1 MEKFD
6 FNSYIQTVQKPE
18 IKPLFEDREQFYCYM
33 TRLINAL
40 VIKQSNGKKNL
51 IVSEEFGSQ
60 LLQVFKYL
68 NREQSL
74 ENEKTS
80 FGQNWNLDAGI
91 IFMGNFGTG
100 KTLLL
105 RSIYELMNNQVR
117 KNVDIGIKGKYMT
130 ARQISTTY
138 QFEPKE
144 LPSLIGKEINDIF
157 IDELGDEPLSVNNY
171 GTSENPVYS
180 VLKQKL
186 DDWDKYDRKPRL
198 FATTNLNKTKI
209 IDRYSERV
217 WSRMKAAT
225 NIVLL
230 GGGKDSQDMRG
241 L

>member
-18 IKPLFEDREQFYCYM
+18 IKPLFEDREQFYSYM

-117 KNVDIGIKGKYMT
+117 KNVDIGIKGKYIT

-138 QFEPKE
+138 QFNPKE
-144 LPSLIGKEINDIF
+144 LPALIGKETNDIF

-198 FATTNLNKTKI
+198 FATTNLNKLKI

-230 GGGKDSQDMRG
+230 GADKDSQDMRG

>member
-1 MEKFD
+1 
-6 FNSYIQTVQKPE
+6 
-18 IKPLFEDREQFYCYM
+18 M

-117 KNVDIGIKGKYMT
+117 KNVDIGIKGKYIT

-138 QFEPKE
+138 QFNPKE
-144 LPSLIGKEINDIF
+144 LPALIGKETNDIF

-198 FATTNLNKTKI
+198 FATTNLNKLKI

-230 GGGKDSQDMRG
+230 GADKDSQDMRG